1 MIHPWVRPL
10 ARRVAL
16 LVASTAIALS
26 PLAARA
32 AQPEFC
38 AGPPGGI
45 PIIAPLAHLAAKID
59 KGGPINIVA
68 VGSSSTSGIGASSPD
83 TAYPSRLE
91 VELRKL
97 FPKLEIHV
105 VNRGKAGED
114 APEELA
120 RLAADV
126 VALHP
131 DLAIWQVGT
140 NAVLRR
146 DDLAADGEWMH
157 EGVDFMKRNG
167 IDVVLM
173 DLQYAPRVLDRSAY
187 PAMEGLIAETA
198 DDAHVGL
205 FRRFALMRFW
215 QRSHAADAPAMVGDD
230 GLHMTDTGYD
240 CLAADLAAALETNWR
255 VEEKLA
261 HRTHRS
267 INAVAGLPAQSA
279 PDPHEAPAPGTVRRN
294 DATPFN

>member
-1 MIHPWVRPL
+1 MIHLRGAPL

-16 LVASTAIALS
+16 LAALAVALS
-26 PLAARA
+26 PIGARA
-32 AQPEFC
+32 AQPELC
-38 AGPPGGI
+38 AGPPNGL
-45 PIIAPLAHLAAKID
+45 PIMAPLTHFAAQID

-68 VGSSSTSGIGASSPD
+68 VGSSSTSGIGASGPD
-83 TAYPSRLE
+83 ATYPSRLE

-146 DDLAADGEWMH
+146 DDLAADGELMH
-157 EGVDFMKRNG
+157 EGVDLLKRNG
-167 IDVVLM
+167 VDVVLM
-173 DLQYAPRVLDRSAY
+173 DLQYAPRVLERSAS
-187 PAMEGLIAETA
+187 PAMEDLIAETA
-198 DDAHVGL
+198 DRAQVGL

-215 QRSHAADAPAMVGDD
+215 QRSHAADAPEMVGAD
-230 GLHMTDTGYD
+230 GLHMTDSGYN
-240 CLAADLAAALETNWR
+240 CLAAELAAALEANWR
-255 VEEKLA
+255 AEEKIA
-261 HRTHRS
+261 HRAHQPV
-267 INAVAGLPAQSA
+267 NAVAGLPAPSA
-279 PDPHEAPAPGTVRRN
+279 PGPHESQAPGTLRRN

>member
-1 MIHPWVRPL
+1 MIRLWARPL
-10 ARRVAL
+10 AHGVMLFAMSL
-16 LVASTAIALS
+16 AIAPALS
-26 PLAARA
+26 TARA
-32 AQPEFC
+32 AEPELC

-45 PIIAPLAHLAAKID
+45 PIIAPLVHLAARID
-59 KGGPINIVA
+59 KGGPVNIVA

-83 TAYPSRLE
+83 TTYPSRLE
-91 VELRKL
+91 VELRTL
-97 FPKLEIHV
+97 FPKFEIHV

-146 DDLAADGEWMH
+146 DDLAADGEWMR
-157 EGVDFMKRNG
+157 EGVDLLKRNG

-187 PAMEGLIAETA
+187 PAMEDLIAATA
-198 DDAHVGL
+198 DHAHVGL

-215 QRSHAADAPAMVGDD
+215 QRSHAADAPAMVGAD
-230 GLHMTDTGYD
+230 GLHMTDSGYG
-240 CLAADLAAALETNWR
+240 CLAADLAAALEANWQSEQKIAYR
-255 VEEKLA
+255 A
-261 HRTHRS
+261 HRSVDT
-267 INAVAGLPAQSA
+267 VAGLPVRSA
-279 PDPHEAPAPGTVRRN
+279 PGAHESQAPSAMRRN